1 MNKFNLQ
8 YLASYFNHKLGYEDF
23 DIQATENLRPSTGK
37 VQGTLQGTIQ
47 PILIK
52 GVNGLSSSLQLTF
65 EVPCENQSKLN
76 KLMAKIESL
85 CGMEG
90 FNLDV
95 DFLDEDGEVKT
106 ERFVCLSQLQMER
119 PMTSPQNSNGA
130 LQIIITLTGAVL
142 VKYGEDN
149 LSTGFEV
156 ETYGSL
162 DGVKYEELSII
173 SVGIKCVKN
182 GKSDQIE
189 GNSMMDTY
197 FVARNTFYV
206 IDAYYTGKDFD
217 KAIRNH
223 IESIDNDI
231 DFYVWIKR
239 VYPDGQEVIR
249 KCAVIS
255 DSQITETPATFN
267 HYVVNLQGVE

>member
-1 MNKFNLQ
+1 
-8 YLASYFNHKLGYEDF
+8 LASYFNQRLGYEDF

-65 EVPCENQSKLN
+65 EVPCENQVRLN
-76 KLMAKIESL
+76 KLMAKIENL
-85 CGMEG
+85 CGMEN
-90 FNLDV
+90 FNLDI
-95 DFLDEDGEVKT
+95 DLLSFDENGNEVIKT
-106 ERFVCLSQLQMER
+106 EKYTCLSQLQMER

-162 DGVKYEELSII
+162 DGVKYEELSVI

-182 GKSDQIE
+182 GESDMTE
-189 GNSMMDTY
+189 ESAVMKPY

-231 DFYVWIKR
+231 DLFVWIKR

-255 DSQITETPATFN
+255 DSQIMETPATFN